1 MKGFYNRG
9 KNSAIIHCS
18 CPLWSCRSF
27 GVAELSSAFILFK
40 KLPHCWFG
48 HSKFL
53 LSLWLVCFGRF
64 STPSPKNLKTAFSIF
79 RINSAFL
86 FFVLI
91 CFICHCE
98 NERMGHEAACHNWQS
113 KYACF
118 QIPVLHCLTHVTLLE
133 INVWRQTWGEKNHFF

>member
-53 LSLWLVCFGRF
+53 LSLWLVYFGRF

-86 FFVLI
+86 FLFSFASFVIVKMREWAMKLLATTGKA
-91 CFICHCE
+91 
-98 NERMGHEAACHNWQS
+98 NTPVS
-113 KYACF
+113 KSQFYT
-118 QIPVLHCLTHVTLLE
+118 V
-133 INVWRQTWGEKNHFF
+133 